1 MKTQLLCTFA
11 HRKDLELIADYVAK
25 SYTVSEKRMF
35 VFSDADSKSEL
46 YVTYNVEPD
55 DYKKT
60 PNTIMIHRKK
70 ETNTLYTVNAL
81 NVIIKAANNGILDN
95 LEVAQATTTPA
106 ITATTTTPATTT
118 AAATPF
124 DYLSWPQY
132 TQQGIASPNLNPW
145 YNTLQNYYGV
155 G

>member
-11 HRKDLELIADYVAK
+11 HKKDLDLIIDYISK
-25 SYTVSEKRMF
+25 SYTISEKRLF
-35 VFSDADSKSEL
+35 VFSNTDKNSEL

-81 NVIIKAANNGILDN
+81 NAIIKKSNNGVLDKKFVIN
-95 LEVAQATTTPA
+95 
-106 ITATTTTPATTT
+106 
-118 AAATPF
+118 
-124 DYLSWPQY
+124 WPIY
-132 TQQGIASPNLNPW
+132 ENSLMLTDGDDIRHIH
-145 YNTLQNYYGV
+145 
-155 G
+155 

>member
-11 HRKDLELIADYVAK
+11 HRKDLDLIIDYISK
-25 SYTVSEKRMF
+25 SYTISEKRMF
-35 VFSDADSKSEL
+35 VFSNADKNSEL

-81 NVIIKAANNGILDN
+81 NAIIRKSNNGVLDKKFVIN
-95 LEVAQATTTPA
+95 WQIYNNSLMLTDGDDVRHIHLELHKR
-106 ITATTTTPATTT
+106 I
-118 AAATPF
+118 
-124 DYLSWPQY
+124 DL
-132 TQQGIASPNLNPW
+132 
-145 YNTLQNYYGV
+145 
-155 G
+155 